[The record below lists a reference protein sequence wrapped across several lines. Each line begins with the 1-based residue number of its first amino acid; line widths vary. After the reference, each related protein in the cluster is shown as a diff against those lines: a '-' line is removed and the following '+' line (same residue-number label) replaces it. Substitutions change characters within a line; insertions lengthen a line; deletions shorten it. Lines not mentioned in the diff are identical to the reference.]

1 MTRIRTKGPV
11 DTSNP
16 RKKLSLS
23 RKTIRDL
30 KTKDVAGQIKGGRS
44 SAAGSGGTGTQQRHG
59 EGELA

>member
-1 MTRIRTKGPV
+1 MTRVRTKSPV

-44 SAAGSGGTGTQQRHG
+44 SAAGSGGTGT
-59 EGELA
+59 